1 MDSEQ
6 LKEISEKI
14 IKIADGNPASIT
26 VLSQLYFLGLKDCF
40 NYVNELVKLN
50 IIGVDIWL
58 MYKNDCQENIEN
70 MKILIREKTK

>member
-1 MDSEQ
+1 MDSQQ
-6 LKEISEKI
+6 LKEIREKI

-58 MYKNDCQENIEN
+58 MYKNECQENIEN
-70 MKILIREKTK
+70 MKILILEKSK

>member
-6 LKEISEKI
+6 LKEIREKL

-26 VLSQLYFLGLKDCF
+26 VLSQLYFLGLKDNF
-40 NYVNELVKLN
+40 NYVKELVKLN

-58 MYKNDCQENIEN
+58 MYKNECQENIEN
-70 MKILIREKTK
+70 MKILIQEKK

>member
-1 MDSEQ
+1 MDSQQ
-6 LKEISEKI
+6 LKEIREKI

-26 VLSQLYFLGLKDCF
+26 VLSQLYFLGLKDSF

-58 MYKNDCQENIEN
+58 MYKNECQENIEN
-70 MKILIREKTK
+70 MKILIREKNK